1 MDLSIYLKIPKISP
15 RAYIF
20 QRPFLNEGLIFGGAY
35 IRRGLSMGENL
46 HFKIDLAS
54 LIVGRKFTELL
65 IFRAVA
71 DPRNSQKNTKYHEIR
86 QKYFQIHVS
95 KTYLI
100 LILAIRPFLFT
111 PNIQIYLETSSLQQ
125 VNSVPKLCRRS

>member
-15 RAYIF
+15 GAYIF

-71 DPRNSQKNTKYHEIR
+71 DPQNSQKNTKYHEIR

-125 VNSVPKLCRRS
+125 PKTMQAFLD